1 MTIESCCH
9 TTTRRKITLNVLNL
23 IKSPEV
29 FSLEPAGARIQT
41 SIEATNQIDAL
52 IKSLVR
58 SASSGGDDLDLLVK
72 GIGARVSQLNGVIMS
87 ALSDDGETEAD
98 LCARLA
104 GV

>member
-1 MTIESCCH
+1 
-9 TTTRRKITLNVLNL
+9 
-23 IKSPEV
+23 
-29 FSLEPAGARIQT
+29 
-41 SIEATNQIDAL
+41 
-52 IKSLVR
+52 VR